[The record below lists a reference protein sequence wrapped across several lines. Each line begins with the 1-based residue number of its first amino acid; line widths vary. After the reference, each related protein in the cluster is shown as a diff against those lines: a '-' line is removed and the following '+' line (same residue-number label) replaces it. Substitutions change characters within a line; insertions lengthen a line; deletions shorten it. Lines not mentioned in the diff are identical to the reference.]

1 MDYFSQCPLHFV
13 SVFCWFWR
21 TTYFKIHAHRQIIFT
36 TGLIKF
42 QSITRRSFYSRCNVL
57 KYVTA
62 LWQGAVS
69 VLREIL
75 VDSAIFFKTKTRGN
89 NVDVRQTSY
98 SVNNTNQTRAFGQR
112 IHLWVLLMT
121 PSHQSHDERKLIVE
135 QETGSIKSRCQ
146 GWL

>member
-21 TTYFKIHAHRQIIFT
+21 TTYFKLHAHGQIIFT

-42 QSITRRSFYSRCNVL
+42 QSITWRSFYSRCNIL